1 MPIFEADMVK
11 KLLAFTIF
19 IVAATMLF
27 FGFMGHQEQV
37 KLLAGPNNQHL
48 YNATLNEPEL
58 ITAVHTNSLIGKQQ
72 APLVRRS
79 YDLLIDRSRACGT

>member
-1 MPIFEADMVK
+1 MVK

-19 IVAATMLF
+19 TVAATMLL
-27 FGFMGHQEQV
+27 FGFMGHQQQV
-37 KLLAGPNNQHL
+37 KVAVGPDQAE

-72 APLVRRS
+72 APSVQRS
-79 YDLLIDRSRACGT
+79 YDLLINTSRSCAT

>member
-1 MPIFEADMVK
+1 MVK

-37 KLLAGPNNQHL
+37 KVAVGPDQAE

-58 ITAVHTNSLIGKQQ
+58 ITAVHTSSLIGKQQ
-72 APLVRRS
+72 ALSVQRS
-79 YDLLIDRSRACGT
+79 YDLLINTSRSCAT

>member
-1 MPIFEADMVK
+1 MVK

-37 KLLAGPNNQHL
+37 KVAVGPDQAE

-58 ITAVHTNSLIGKQQ
+58 ITAVHNNSLIGKQQ
-72 APLVRRS
+72 ARPVQRS
-79 YDLLIDRSRACGT
+79 SNLWFNTSRPCAT

>member
-1 MPIFEADMVK
+1 MVK

-19 IVAATMLF
+19 TVAAAMLF

-37 KLLAGPNNQHL
+37 KVAVGPTQAE
-48 YNATLNEPEL
+48 YNDTLNEPQL
-58 ITAVHTNSLIGKQQ
+58 IMAVHTNSLIGKQQ

-79 YDLLIDRSRACGT
+79 YDLLIDRSGACAT

>member
-1 MPIFEADMVK
+1 MVK

-37 KLLAGPNNQHL
+37 KVAVGPDQAE

-79 YDLLIDRSRACGT
+79 SNLWINTSRSCAT